1 MTKSILLAA
10 ALAFG
15 LAAPAF
21 AASDMMECNDA
32 SMAKMK
38 TEVMGMSDGT
48 KKTMA
53 MDHMKMAQDSM
64 MKKDMKACTMH
75 MQETMKA
82 MK

>member
-1 MTKSILLAA
+1 MSKS
-10 ALAFG
+10 ALIAVLIAFG
-15 LAAPAF
+15 ATTSAF
-21 AASDMMECNDA
+21 AADDMMECNDA

-75 MQETMKA
+75 MQESMKA